1 MVAKK
6 NIDKKKKRSSGIFIY
21 SVLMILI
28 GLRRTDGDEESGG
41 LLRMLR
47 RGGQG
52 EEQEEGR
59 GPHPGSEEAALEK
72 ANKEKEDKKLPPNV
86 ALMKYILRFLQLLC
100 ENHNTDL
107 QVRGR

>member
-1 MVAKK
+1 
-6 NIDKKKKRSSGIFIY
+6 
-21 SVLMILI
+21 
-28 GLRRTDGDEESGG
+28 
-41 LLRMLR
+41 MLR

-59 GPHPGSEEAALEK
+59 GLHPGSEEAALEK

-107 QVRGR
+107 QVMKQLFSWTAWPFDWLFIC

>member
-1 MVAKK
+1 M
-6 NIDKKKKRSSGIFIY
+6 IFY
-21 SVLMILI
+21 PVFMLLT

-41 LLRMLR
+41 LLRIL
-47 RGGQG
+47 RGGRQG

-100 ENHNTDL
+100 ENHNADL
-107 QVRGR
+107 QVRGQRNGLFSWGNLVCLAM

>member
-1 MVAKK
+1 
-6 NIDKKKKRSSGIFIY
+6 
-21 SVLMILI
+21 MILI

-107 QVRGR
+107 QVRRR